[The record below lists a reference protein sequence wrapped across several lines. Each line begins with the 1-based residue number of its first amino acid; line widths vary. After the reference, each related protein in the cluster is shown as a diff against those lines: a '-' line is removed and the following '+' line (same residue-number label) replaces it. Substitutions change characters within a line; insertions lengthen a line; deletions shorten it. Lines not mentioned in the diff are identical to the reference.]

1 MLIVPCTLR
10 WPCAW
15 LQAKASSGASAVVA
29 VISLRT
35 NRLQAVSVGGGM
47 CVVAHTS
54 GSFKQ
59 ALTEALAV
67 ADGRK
72 AR

>member
-1 MLIVPCTLR
+1 M
-10 WPCAW
+10 
-15 LQAKASSGASAVVA
+15 VA